1 MDTKLLLPDYLA
13 RTPYGI
19 SFTESINRVT
29 GGGLQTHPL
38 LPSKFNAQDCA
49 QTIEVANDGMDVM
62 FGTPRFGN
70 DSDAGSVRADYPI
83 PKSCEIYYFEAEILS
98 AGVEGYDLNLTAL
111 KTLALSA

>member
-1 MDTKLLLPDYLA
+1 MDPNLVLPDYLA

-19 SFTESINRVT
+19 SVTESINRVT
-29 GGGLQTHPL
+29 GDGLQPHPL
-38 LPSKFNAQDCA
+38 LPSKFNAHDCA
-49 QTIEVANDGMDVM
+49 GTIEVANDGMDVM

-70 DSDAGSVRADYPI
+70 DSDAGSVRADTPI
-83 PKSCEIYYFEAEILS
+83 PKSCEIYYFEVKILS